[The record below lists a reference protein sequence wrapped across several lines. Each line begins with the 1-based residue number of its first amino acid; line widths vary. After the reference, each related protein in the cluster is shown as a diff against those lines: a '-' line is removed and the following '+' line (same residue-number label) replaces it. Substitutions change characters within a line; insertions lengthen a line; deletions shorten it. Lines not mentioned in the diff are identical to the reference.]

1 MTQCPECEAALQ
13 LNDKIEAEIFSCPE
27 CGTELEVTA
36 TQPFTVAHAPKEE
49 EDWGE

>member
-1 MTQCPECEAALQ
+1 MTQCPECDAGLQ
-13 LNDKIEAEIFSCPE
+13 LNDMIEGEIFSCPE

-36 TQPFTVAHAPKEE
+36 TQPFTVAAAPKVE